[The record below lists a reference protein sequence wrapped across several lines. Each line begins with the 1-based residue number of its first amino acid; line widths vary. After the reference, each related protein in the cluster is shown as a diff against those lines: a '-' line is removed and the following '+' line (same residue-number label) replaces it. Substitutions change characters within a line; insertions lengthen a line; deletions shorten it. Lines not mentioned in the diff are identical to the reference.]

1 MKEFTSRGNKVRLAL
16 SYRITARIVYQDQH
30 GLFLGT
36 LFTIILDGIDE
47 QSLFKELISVEDAM
61 QCCQLLKFAAHY
73 TMLKKLS
80 KCEVKA

>member
-1 MKEFTSRGNKVRLAL
+1 MKEFPSRANKVRLAL

-47 QSLFKELISVEDAM
+47 QSLFKEVISVEDTTLCSVAN
-61 QCCQLLKFAAHY
+61 CLKIWNTLLSS
-73 TMLKKLS
+73 S
-80 KCEVKA
+80 K

>member
-1 MKEFTSRGNKVRLAL
+1 MKEFTSRANKVRLAL

-61 QCCQLLKFAAHY
+61 LYSVANYLNLHIILCR
-73 TMLKKLS
+73 
-80 KCEVKA
+80 

>member
-1 MKEFTSRGNKVRLAL
+1 MKEFPSRANKVRLAL

-61 QCCQLLKFAAHY
+61 QCCQLLKFV
-73 TMLKKLS
+73 LILCK
-80 KCEVKA
+80 